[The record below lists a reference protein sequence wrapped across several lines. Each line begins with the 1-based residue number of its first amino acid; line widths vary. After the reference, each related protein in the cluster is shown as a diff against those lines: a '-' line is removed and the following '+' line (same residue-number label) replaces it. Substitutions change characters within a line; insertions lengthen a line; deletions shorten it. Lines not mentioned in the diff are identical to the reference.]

1 MRKLLYLMFLALPV
15 YAFAQATAG
24 NYPEDSA
31 SVVHAGVP
39 KGELIKVKFNSS
51 KIYPGTSRTYTIYVP
66 AQYNPAKPACV
77 FVDQDGVQFKS
88 SIVFDNL
95 INSREIPVIIGV
107 YVTPGQVPAPDEK
120 TSLDR
125 YNRSYEFDALG
136 DNYAR
141 FILDEILPDVEK
153 HQTSDGRA
161 IHLSKNANDRSIGG
175 SSSGAIAAFTVAWEH
190 PEAFSR
196 VFSAIGTYVGLRGG
210 DTYPSLIRK
219 YEAKPIRVF
228 LQDGSNDKNTYGGD
242 WFYANQMM
250 ARSLAFAG
258 NEVNHIWGTGGHD
271 SKHGT
276 AIFPDAMRWLW
287 KDYPKPVGTSPS
299 KNQMLSEIIDPKQG
313 WELVGKDYGFT
324 EGIIANAKGEV
335 FFHDIPNAKTYKIG
349 LDGKITVVNTAA
361 ERVTGIAYGPD
372 GKRYTSSAQTR
383 KLSVDDGSGKTR
395 VLDDNLNGN
404 DLVAARN
411 GNIYVSEPNGNE
423 RPGKIYLVRPGQP
436 KVVVDEGIKYPNGLA
451 FTPDQTQLYVAES
464 TSHWIWLF
472 QIKKDGTLDY
482 KQRYGRLYVPDTAE
496 NAWPDGL
503 KCDTAGR
510 VYVATRMG
518 IQVLDQVG
526 RVNAILP
533 VPGGQP
539 SNLCFGGPDFDELY
553 VTIQDKIYRRKLKTR
568 GANTFEPSIKP
579 NKPKL

>member
-1 MRKLLYLMFLALPV
+1 MKKLLYPLFLILPIAL
-15 YAFAQATAG
+15 FAQAPAET
-24 NYPEDSA
+24 YPEDPA

-39 KGELIKVKFNSS
+39 KGELIRVKFNSS

-88 SIVFDNL
+88 TTVFDNL
-95 INSREIPVIIGV
+95 INSKEMPVIIGV
-107 YVTPGQVPAPDEK
+107 YITPGQVPANDDH
-120 TSLDR
+120 SLDR
-125 YNRSYEFDALG
+125 YNRSYEYDGLG
-136 DNYAR
+136 DNYAK
-141 FILDEILPDVEK
+141 FILNEILPDVEK
-153 HQTSDGRA
+153 HKTSDGRA
-161 IHLSKNANDRSIGG
+161 IHLSTKANDRAIAG
-175 SSSGAIAAFTVAWEH
+175 SSSGAIAAFTAAWEN

-210 DTYPSLIRK
+210 DSYPAIIRK
-219 YEAKPIRVF
+219 YEAKPIRIF
-228 LQDGSNDKNTYGGD
+228 LQDGANDKNTYGGD

-250 ARSLAFAG
+250 ARSLEFAG
-258 NEVNHIWGTGGHD
+258 YEVNHVWGQGGHD

-276 AIFPDAMRWLW
+276 AIFAQAMRWLW

-299 KNQMLSEIIDPKQG
+299 KNQMLAEIIAPGQG

-335 FFHDIPNAKTYKIG
+335 FFQDIPNSKTYKIG
-349 LDGKITVVNTAA
+349 LDGKISLVKTDA
-361 ERVTGIAYGPD
+361 ERVTGTAYGPD
-372 GKRYTSSAQTR
+372 GMRYTSSTKSK

-395 VLDDNLNGN
+395 VLDEKLNGN
-404 DLVAARN
+404 DLVIANN
-411 GNIYVSEPNGNE
+411 GNMYISEPNGNE
-423 RPGKIYLVRPGQP
+423 SPGKIYLVKQGQP
-436 KVVVDEGIKYPNGLA
+436 KMVVDIGIKYPNGLA
-451 FTPDQTQLYVAES
+451 FTPDQTQMYVAES
-464 TSHWIWLF
+464 TSHWIWAF

-482 KQRYGRLYVPDTAE
+482 KQRFGRLYAPDTAE

-510 VYVATRMG
+510 IYVATRMG

-533 VPGGQP
+533 VPMGQP
-539 SNLCFGGPDFDELY
+539 SNLCFGGPNFDIMY
-553 VTIQDKIYRRKLKTR
+553 VTVQDKVYSRKLKTR
-568 GANTFEPSIKP
+568 GANTFEPPIKP
-579 NKPKL
+579 AKPKL